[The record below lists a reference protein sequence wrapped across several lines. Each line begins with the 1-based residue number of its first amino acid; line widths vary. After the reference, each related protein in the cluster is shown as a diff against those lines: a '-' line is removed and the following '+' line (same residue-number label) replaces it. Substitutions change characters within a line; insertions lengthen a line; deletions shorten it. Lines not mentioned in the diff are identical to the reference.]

1 VEQQPLQAS
10 SSAAAAAAAAA
21 ASAAAVGADAAAAY
35 RQSASVARLVPRVFP
50 GRRARALPGLSRDME
65 CLEAAVHPNDARVVR
80 RVLAFMEEALGAR
93 PADLRLSRAFPSAGA
108 GGLEPSPA
116 AAYLRSL
123 GAAGAAP
130 STALR
135 HAEALGRASEAFLA
149 RMEPS
154 GGMGPTWAVM
164 DAPSAR
170 GLVRLE
176 GELRQEAR
184 PALRGRFGELAD
196 PAAFR
201 AVLAGL
207 RSRAAVASR
216 RRPAARAWSQQ
227 AFLALATLQHVPA
240 REAGQLLGG
249 LQIGSTLRYDAA
261 AGRWAV
267 WRSVNDV
274 QRGLRPL
281 GFLGEELAADVLD
294 FCERGR
300 RHLGAPQHAHLFC
313 SRDGEPLSAAGL
325 GRLLSQA
332 AAKPAGAR
340 RVTADSLVSGLLKD
354 VSPAPAG
361 L

>member
-1 VEQQPLQAS
+1 VEQQPPPAS
-10 SSAAAAAAAAA
+10 SSAAAADA
-21 ASAAAVGADAAAAY
+21 GADAAAAY
-35 RQSASVARLVPRVFP
+35 RQHASAARLVPRVFP
-50 GRRARALPGLSRDME
+50 GRRARGLPGLSRDLE
-65 CLEAAVHPNDARVVR
+65 CLGAAVHPNDARVVR

-93 PADLRLSRAFPSAGA
+93 PTDLRLSRAFPPAGA
-108 GGLEPSPA
+108 EGLEPSPA

-130 STALR
+130 STAVR
-135 HAEALGRASEAFLA
+135 HAEALGRASEAFLG
-149 RMEPS
+149 RLGPCS
-154 GGMGPTWAVM
+154 GEGPTWAVM

-176 GELRQEAR
+176 GQLRQEAR

-196 PAAFR
+196 PTAFH

-207 RSRAAVASR
+207 RARAAVASR

-240 REAGQLLGG
+240 RESGQLLGG
-249 LQIGSTLRYDAA
+249 LQIGSTLRYDAT

-274 QRGLRPL
+274 QCGLRPL
-281 GFLGEELAADVLD
+281 GFLGEELAADILD

-313 SRDGEPLSAAGL
+313 SRDGEPLTAAGL

-332 AAKPAGAR
+332 AAKAAGAR
-340 RVTADSLVSGLLKD
+340 RVTADSLVSGLLKE
-354 VSPAPAG
+354 S
-361 L
+361 